1 VGRQRWHPLGGMSM
15 DAAAKSKS
23 EILADELRD
32 ELPQVSFSRCG
43 SARKF
48 AESDA
53 LPRSDP

>member
-1 VGRQRWHPLGGMSM
+1 M